1 MVFLFVVRKMGTP
14 QGLVIGI
21 GTYFT
26 FFGGGKVFEGLYPP
40 HEYISLGR
48 FVTYQMARLR

>member
-1 MVFLFVVRKMGTP
+1 MAFLFVVRKMETP
-14 QGLVIGI
+14 QGLVIAI

-26 FFGGGKVFEGLYPP
+26 FLDGGQGFEGRYPP

-48 FVTYQMARLR
+48 FVPY